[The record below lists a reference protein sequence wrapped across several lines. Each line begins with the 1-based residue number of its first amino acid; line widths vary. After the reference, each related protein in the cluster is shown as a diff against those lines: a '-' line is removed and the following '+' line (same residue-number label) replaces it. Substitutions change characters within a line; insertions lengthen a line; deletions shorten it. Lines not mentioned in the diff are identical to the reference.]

1 MIKLKEIKEYKNT
14 LVVTYKDIYI
24 LIYKDFIILVESQQ

>member
-1 MIKLKEIKEYKNT
+1 MIKTKEIKEYKNI
-14 LVVTYKDIYI
+14 LVHIYKDIYI